1 MYSRLDAQLK
11 KAVKAAEPPHRR
23 SALLRRRQ
31 GCRAEAIFQGIG
43 CGGTVVACNDDFCS
57 FQSTITPNVTAG
69 TTYTI
74 VVDGYDSGESG
85 AFTLTV
91 TPAP

>member
-1 MYSRLDAQLK
+1 MDARDVGHGDHLDVLGGGVRHGGLHLPGDRLQR
-11 KAVKAAEPPHRR
+11 HR
-23 SALLRRRQ
+23 
-31 GCRAEAIFQGIG
+31 F
-43 CGGTVVACNDDFCS
+43 VACNDDFCS
-57 FQSTITPNVTAG
+57 LRSTITPNVTAG

-85 AFTLTV
+85 TFTLTV